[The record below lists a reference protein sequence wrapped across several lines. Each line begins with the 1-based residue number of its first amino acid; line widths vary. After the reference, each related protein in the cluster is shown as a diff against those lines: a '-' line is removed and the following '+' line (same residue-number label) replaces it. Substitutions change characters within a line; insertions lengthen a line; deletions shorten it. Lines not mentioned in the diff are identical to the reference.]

1 MIANEFA
8 KGITKML
15 KRELINK
22 GKQVK
27 LTFVQPHDGTK
38 ANVSVV
44 GDFNNWDPNA
54 NKLVKRTNGTAST
67 SVTLDAG
74 RKIHFRYH
82 TADGVW
88 FNDEAADAYEAGDA
102 GEDNSVVTL

>member
-1 MIANEFA
+1 MV
-8 KGITKML
+8 
-15 KRELINK
+15 KREEINK

-27 LTFVQPHDGTK
+27 LTFVQPHDGAKST
-38 ANVSVV
+38 VSVV

-54 NKLVKRTNGTAST
+54 TKLVKRANGTTSA

-74 RKIHFRYH
+74 QKVRFRYR

-88 FNDEAADAYEAGDA
+88 FNDEAAEVYEVGEAGV
-102 GEDNSVVTL
+102 ENSIVTI